1 MHGQLSSVQAFP
13 LFSTYLFRCYAVLPH
28 FSLTTLQDILL
39 LLLLVSR
46 EPFSRTVQ
54 TNERN
59 KPQKRPSS
67 IVLSVSLSISS
78 PGCASLSSISGP
90 TLSSTDAAAEAEAEL
105 TESCVLCRVLCRYL
119 TTFWH
124 ADFCVS

>member
-13 LFSTYLFRCYAVLPH
+13 LFSTYRFRCYAVLPH

-39 LLLLVSR
+39 LQLLVSR

-67 IVLSVSLSISS
+67 IVLSASLSISS

-90 TLSSTDAAAEAEAEL
+90 PLSSTDAAAEAEL
-105 TESCVLCRVLCRYL
+105 TESCVLCRVLRRYL